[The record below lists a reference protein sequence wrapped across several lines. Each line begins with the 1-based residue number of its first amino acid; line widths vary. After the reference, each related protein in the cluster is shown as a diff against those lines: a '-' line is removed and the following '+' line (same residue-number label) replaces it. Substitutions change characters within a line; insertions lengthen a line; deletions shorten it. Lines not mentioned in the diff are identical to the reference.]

1 MPPTNTPSIADTA
14 PPAVVTA
21 VSNTATADLLPALSV
36 PRPRVTVPVGYSRLR
51 QHLERWGKGRHGHV
65 PDELAG
71 VPERHSS
78 TPALIQGVMRVKKTL
93 AGSVPCVWENSA
105 RNCPA

>member
-36 PRPRVTVPVGYSRLR
+36 PRPRVTVPVGYS
-51 QHLERWGKGRHGHV
+51 GYASTSNAGAKGGTGTS
-65 PDELAG
+65 PTELAG

-78 TPALIQGVMRVKKTL
+78 TPVLIQGVMRVKKTL

-105 RNCPA
+105 RNCPL